1 MGLGYHDQPQPNRV
15 RQYTMRPS
23 KFNVDPSVPVRWQV
37 IQQLWP
43 YLLEFKGRVLLALT
57 CLVLAKVA
65 SVGLPYV
72 LKYTV
77 DALSVPGDK
86 TGFVAVPLALIVAYG
101 TLRLLNVIISEI
113 RDTLFGRV
121 TERAMRRMGLKVFNH
136 LHRLDLGFHLNRQTG
151 GLSRDIE
158 RGTSGI
164 SFLMRFLVFNIGP
177 TLLEITVV
185 VGLLL
190 VQYGLSFAA
199 IILTSVVLYV
209 LYSMKATHWRTR
221 YVQAMNQADSS
232 THTRAIDSLLNFET
246 VKYFN
251 NEAYEANRYDENLA
265 KWEQARRKNRLSLF
279 ALNGGQ
285 ALIIASAMTAMMAMA
300 AHGVAQ
306 GSMTIGDFVL
316 INAFT
321 MQIFMPLNFLG
332 FVYRE
337 IRGSLANIDNLFA
350 LLERKSAVEDK
361 NDGRQLKVTRGE
373 VRFEH
378 VSFAY
383 RSDRPVL
390 NDISFTL
397 SPGEKLA
404 IVGASGAGKSTITRL
419 LFRFYD
425 VTAGRILIDNQDI
438 REVTQESL
446 RRQLG
451 LVPQDTVLFN
461 DTLLEN
467 IRYGKPDASEA
478 EINRAIKT
486 AHLDDFIAQL
496 PEKLN
501 TRVGERGLKLSGGEK
516 QRVAIARALLKNPP
530 IMIFDE
536 ATSSLD
542 SGSEQAILQR
552 LSALAIGHSSLVI
565 AHRLSTI
572 TDANHIIVLIGGQIA
587 EVGTHTSLLDK
598 NGEYARLWT
607 LQQAQLKE

>member
-1 MGLGYHDQPQPNRV
+1 
-15 RQYTMRPS
+15 MRPS
-23 KFNVDPSVPVRWQV
+23 KFNVDPNVPMRWQV
-37 IQQLWP
+37 IKQLWP
-43 YLLEFKGRVLLALT
+43 YLLEYKSRVLLALT
-57 CLVLAKVA
+57 CLVMAKVA

-77 DALSVPGDK
+77 DALDSAADHN
-86 TGFVAVPLALIVAYG
+86 TIVAVPVALIVAYG
-101 TLRLLNVIISEI
+101 SLRLLNVIISEI

-121 TERAMRRMGLKVFNH
+121 TERAMRRMGLKVFKH
-136 LHRLDLGFHLNRQTG
+136 LHNLDLGFHLNRQTG

-177 TLLEITVV
+177 TLLEIVVV

-190 VQYGLSFAA
+190 VQYGVSFAA

-221 YVQAMNQADSS
+221 YVQAMNQADST

-251 NEAYEANRYDENLA
+251 NEEYEARRYDENLA
-265 KWEQARRKNRLSLF
+265 GWEQARRKNRLSLF

-285 ALIIASAMTAMMAMA
+285 ALIIACAMTAMMAMA
-300 AHGVAQ
+300 AHGVAR
-306 GSMTIGDFVL
+306 GTMTIGDFVL

-337 IRGSLANIDNLFA
+337 IRGSLANIDNLFL
-350 LLERKSAVEDK
+350 LLERKSAIEDK
-361 NDGRQLKVTRGE
+361 DSQQELQVTRGE
-373 VRFEH
+373 VRFEQ

-390 NDISFTL
+390 KEVSFTL
-397 SPGEKLA
+397 APGKKLA
-404 IVGASGAGKSTITRL
+404 IVGPSGAGKSTITRL

-425 VTAGRILIDNQDI
+425 VTGGRILIDDQDI
-438 REVTQESL
+438 RDVSQSSL
-446 RRQLG
+446 RKHLG

-467 IRYGKPDASEA
+467 IRYGKPDASEE
-478 EINRAIKT
+478 EINQAIET
-486 AHLDDFIAQL
+486 AHLKDFVARL
-496 PEKLN
+496 PEKLE

-542 SGSEQAILQR
+542 SCSEQAILQS
-552 LSALAIGHSSLVI
+552 LSALATGHSSLVI

-572 TDANHIIVLIGGQIA
+572 TDANHIIVLKDGHIA
-587 EVGTHTSLLDK
+587 EVGTHNSLLAE

-607 LQQAQLKE
+607 LQQAELKE